1 MKLSRREAVGLI
13 GTAGLL
19 SGASA
24 LGQADS
30 TSSGAESSVANV
42 SEVYD
47 QIGLELVMNINV
59 ICSEPESMG
68 PRENAA
74 DGVRD
79 IVWPIVGGVF
89 RGPNISGTVVPG
101 GGDFP
106 VVRPDGVTII
116 DALYRLRTDDGYQI
130 IIHNRGLGYGNE
142 KYRLCPV
149 FNVSGDK
156 YRWLR
161 ESTFVANLI
170 FPTPAVHKIPMEKNQ
185 NDRLIQVF
193 RLT

>member
-1 MKLSRREAVGLI
+1 MKISRRKAVGLL

-19 SGASA
+19 SGVPV
-24 LGQADS
+24 LGQAQS
-30 TSSGAESSVANV
+30 TSSGRGNDAAV
-42 SEVYD
+42 VYD

-59 ICSEPESMG
+59 ICSQPEPMG
-68 PRENAA
+68 PQENAA

-79 IVWPIVGGVF
+79 IVWPIVGGRF
-89 RGPNISGTVVPG
+89 TGPNISGTVVPG

-116 DALYRLRTDDGYQI
+116 DALYRLKTDDDYQI
-130 IIHNRGLGYGNE
+130 IIHNKGLGYSDD
-142 KYRLCPV
+142 KYRLSPV

-170 FPTPAVHKIPMEKNQ
+170 FPTPAEHKIPMGPNE

>member
-1 MKLSRREAVGLI
+1 MTISRRKAVSLL

-19 SGASA
+19 SGIAA
-24 LGQADS
+24 ITQAQ
-30 TSSGAESSVANV
+30 TSSSAGGSVNHDSV
-42 SEVYD
+42 IYD

-59 ICSEPESMG
+59 ICSQPESMG
-68 PRENAA
+68 PEDNAA
-74 DGVRD
+74 DGTRD
-79 IVWPIVGGVF
+79 SLWPIVGGRF
-89 RGPNISGTVVPG
+89 SGPNISGSVIPG

-116 DALYRLRTDDGYQI
+116 DALYRLKTDDDYQI
-130 IIHNRGLGYGNE
+130 IIHNKGLGYENGI
-142 KYRLCPV
+142 YRLNPV

-161 ESTFVANLI
+161 ESTFVANLV
-170 FPTPAVHKIPMEKNQ
+170 FPTPDAHKIPMEAGQ

-193 RLT
+193 RLI